1 MLLLFALL
9 QAADQQAKPFPNEAS
24 VRAELTI
31 SPTGRVTACTIV
43 QSSGHADLDKLACDT
58 VTRRARFTPARDKDG
73 KPTEDRVLTPPIIFR
88 LNN

>member
-9 QAADQQAKPFPNEAS
+9 QMADAKPLTSDEAS

-43 QSSGHADLDKLACDT
+43 QSSGRKDLDKLACDT
-58 VTRRARFTPARDKDG
+58 VTRNARFTPAKDKDG
-73 KPTEDRVLTPPIIFR
+73 KPTEDRFLTPPIIFR